1 MSQYGQHIEILM
13 GVGDLLVSN
22 DYVGKEKVVFVKEDG
37 HLKEVKKTLMDSG
50 FRCIP
55 VLDEAGVKYVGNL
68 YEVDLLKYENDHP
81 SLYTPLDHTIIADQ
95 GEKSVVKEDDPF
107 FKVFSN
113 IRQIPFLAV
122 VNDEKEFLGIIT
134 NGNVIQVLEN
144 AWGVHNGKY
153 SLTVGTVEYKGALH
167 HMLEIINK
175 YCSVQSV
182 VTLNND
188 TQFVRRICIVLPE
201 GVSESTKDQ
210 IVNELEEY
218 KFTVTHVE
226 KLN

>member
-1 MSQYGQHIEILM
+1 M
-13 GVGDLLVSN
+13 GVGELLVSN
-22 DYVGKEKVVFVKEDG
+22 DYVGKEEVVYVKENDS
-37 HLKEVKKTLMDSG
+37 LRDVKKTLLDSG

-68 YEVDLLKYENDHP
+68 YEVDLLKYENENG
-81 SLYTPLDHTIIADQ
+81 SLDTPLDHRLIRDQ
-95 GEKSVVKEDDPF
+95 GENSYVKEDDPF

-122 VNDEKEFLGIIT
+122 VKEDKEFLGILT

-153 SLTVGTVEYKGALH
+153 SLTVGTFEYKGALQQ
-167 HMLEIINK
+167 MFEIINK
-175 YCSVQSV
+175 YCSIQSV

-188 TQFVRRICIVLPE
+188 TQFVRRICVVLPE
-201 GVSESTKDQ
+201 GTSEATKDQ
-210 IVNELEEY
+210 VVKDLEEH

-226 KLN
+226 QLN